1 MCGAEQGAVRDYWRN
16 IMHEKIEVL
25 GISVEKCY
33 VEDVMECVNEN
44 WFKEALS
51 TYGVIN
57 MKLLMAAQEDE
68 KLKKYI
74 SILDK
79 AVVDE
84 PEVLKAAG
92 WRTKDLRRR
101 LQGTVSFPR
110 CSGFYP
116 IIRTR
121 CFSSARQRRIRRPSV
136 ILWRKSIRIL

>member
-79 AVVDE
+79 
-84 PEVLKAAG
+84 
-92 WRTKDLRRR
+92 T
-101 LQGTVSFPR
+101 
-110 CSGFYP
+110 
-116 IIRTR
+116 
-121 CFSSARQRRIRRPSV
+121 
-136 ILWRKSIRIL
+136 

>member
-1 MCGAEQGAVRDYWRN
+1 
-16 IMHEKIEVL
+16 MHEKIEVL

-33 VEDVMECVNEN
+33 VEDVMEYVNEN
-44 WFKEALS
+44 WYKESLS
-51 TYGVIN
+51 TYGVLN

-68 KLKKYI
+68 KLKEYI

-92 WRTKDLRRR
+92 VEDPR
-101 LQGTVSFPR
+101 LEEEAAR
-110 CSGFYP
+110 HGFFSTLFWFCP

-121 CFSSARQRRIRRPSV
+121 SFCWARQRRIRKRSI
-136 ILWRKSIRIL
+136 IL